1 MVFLFSLPF
10 FYMTFYF
17 FHIHVLTW
25 LVYILNSVQVSVTSA
40 TPVAEHHSNVDREE
54 NIFLEKHPGILW
66 LSNLQKIVSHKLP
79 LKWKCFTVL
88 MGLLRGEKA
97 SFNKGDRKYKKNNN
111 KVRKVNFT
119 HDIENNI
126 LRMKEM
132 MFMKHFVSLRSNKVS
147 YCLKYKYIIFRLPL
161 TEDHIKYKSYRCFPR
176 VPYLLKHLMTGCGSC
191 ESTRKWLLS
200 WWCGGAGLLL
210 DRESN
215 NL

>member
-25 LVYILNSVQVSVTSA
+25 LVCILNSVQVSVTSA
-40 TPVAEHHSNVDREE
+40 TPVTEHHSNVDREE

-88 MGLLRGEKA
+88 MGLLRGEKT

-132 MFMKHFVSLRSNKVS
+132 MFMKHFVSLRSNKMS

-161 TEDHIKYKSYRCFPR
+161 TEDHIKYNHIGVFLE
-176 VPYLLKHLMTGCGSC
+176 YLISWNIWWLAVEVVKVQENDCLVGDVVEQDSC
-191 ESTRKWLLS
+191 
-200 WWCGGAGLLL
+200 
-210 DRESN
+210 
-215 NL
+215 